1 MVLRVFTFNT
11 SSSKNPLVYILEMKV
26 RTWVSRWI
34 MKHKR
39 PSVIE
44 PSLKIEQT
52 LASIPDFLQICKGL
66 SNNII

>member
-1 MVLRVFTFNT
+1 
-11 SSSKNPLVYILEMKV
+11 MKV

-39 PSVIE
+39 PSVVE